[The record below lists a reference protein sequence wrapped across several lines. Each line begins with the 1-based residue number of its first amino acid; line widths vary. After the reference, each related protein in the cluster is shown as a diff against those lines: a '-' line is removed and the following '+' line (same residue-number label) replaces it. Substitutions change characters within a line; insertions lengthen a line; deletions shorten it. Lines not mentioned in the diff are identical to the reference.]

1 MRYGAK
7 QSTRSVRLARAMAC
21 SLLATSACLNASDPI
36 ATFDDSLAVAPAD
49 TKAIAAVAGR
59 FSDTRTAS
67 MGFYATDLGWTFR
80 HGDDLWV
87 LFGDSWQGEIP
98 DPTLFAD
105 DTIGKLSLSADGG
118 YPNGDAVERYIASRA
133 RVPAWRSGYP
143 PIQMAKAPNDYVT
156 VLTTRRDG
164 VPLSSGGGLTPITG
178 FSNARRDE
186 ESAGAFAIFLRNDPV
201 QCDANAQCRDGFDCD
216 TGLGRCLIKGEI
228 TDLSRV
234 CVLEAE
240 ASDPQCQCTAP
251 PGATGFCQ
259 DRASS
264 MYRADNIRA
273 RAISVAMR
281 QEVGNANRD
290 AFHIFDTRPWDTHRF
305 FNATARSIS
314 DFDERRPNGV
324 GNDYR
329 AADGIDPE
337 REGVFLWGRPNFGGV
352 GGEEGR
358 DARLYLA
365 WVPMPSY
372 EADGKIDWQPR
383 YFAGLDPSGR
393 PTFVEREVDSVPLDL
408 NSKVEGS
415 QPEEHWG
422 IVGQMSISWIPSLQ
436 RWVMFYGG
444 DLSNFFL
451 DAIFGPDASKVLRD
465 PDGAIHIRYAD
476 QPWGPWS
483 PPEQLLIAGNPATA
497 TGEYKKGGILHSP
510 ACGRDPTCAPFERG
524 FRDIFNPFKPNEPG
538 RLYGPNIVDEWT
550 MERADGSVD
559 LYWHVSTWNPYQVVL
574 MKTTLRP

>member
-1 MRYGAK
+1 
-7 QSTRSVRLARAMAC
+7 
-21 SLLATSACLNASDPI
+21 
-36 ATFDDSLAVAPAD
+36 
-49 TKAIAAVAGR
+49 
-59 FSDTRTAS
+59 
-67 MGFYATDLGWTFR
+67 
-80 HGDDLWV
+80 
-87 LFGDSWQGEIP
+87 
-98 DPTLFAD
+98 
-105 DTIGKLSLSADGG
+105 
-118 YPNGDAVERYIASRA
+118 
-133 RVPAWRSGYP
+133 
-143 PIQMAKAPNDYVT
+143 
-156 VLTTRRDG
+156 
-164 VPLSSGGGLTPITG
+164 
-178 FSNARRDE
+178 
-186 ESAGAFAIFLRNDPV
+186 V
-201 QCDANAQCRDGFDCD
+201 QCDPEAQCSDGFSCD
-216 TGLGRCLIKGEI
+216 TGLGRCLIKGAI

-234 CVLEAE
+234 CVLESE
-240 ASDPQCQCTAP
+240 ASDPQCQCTAE

-273 RAISVAMR
+273 RAISVVMR
-281 QEVGNANRD
+281 QEVGNSNRNEWNV
-290 AFHIFDTRPWDTHRF
+290 FDTTPWDTHRF

-314 DFDERRPNGV
+314 DFDPSRANGV

-329 AADGIDPE
+329 GADGIDPE

-372 EADGKIDWQPR
+372 EQTGNIDWRPR
-383 YFAGLDPSGR
+383 YFAGLDERGVPR
-393 PTFVEREVDSVPLDL
+393 FVDREADSVPLDL
-408 NSKVEGS
+408 DSTVAGS
-415 QPEEHWG
+415 QPEEKWG
-422 IVGQMSISWIPSLQ
+422 IVGQMSISWIPSMQ

-465 PDGAIHIRYAD
+465 PEGAIHVRYAE

-483 PPEQLLIAGNPATA
+483 PPEQLLVAGDPNAA

-510 ACGRDPTCAPFERG
+510 ACGRDTTCAPFERG
-524 FRDIFNPFKPNEPG
+524 FRNPLEPFKPNEPG

-574 MKTTLRP
+574 MKSTLRP